1 MPSFKIRWIDL
12 GGLLTVVDNL
22 LIVTILKLLNVLIR
36 LNVLKLPEA
45 KLMMADAEELW
56 LDVFWL
62 FQQVHQDVLRL
73 VERVLVAMGSTLVI
87 ESF

>member
-1 MPSFKIRWIDL
+1 MPGFKIRWIDL

-22 LIVTILKLLNVLIR
+22 LIVTILKLLNILIR
-36 LNVLKLPEA
+36 FNVLKLPEA

-62 FQQVHQDVLRL
+62 LQ
-73 VERVLVAMGSTLVI
+73 
-87 ESF
+87 